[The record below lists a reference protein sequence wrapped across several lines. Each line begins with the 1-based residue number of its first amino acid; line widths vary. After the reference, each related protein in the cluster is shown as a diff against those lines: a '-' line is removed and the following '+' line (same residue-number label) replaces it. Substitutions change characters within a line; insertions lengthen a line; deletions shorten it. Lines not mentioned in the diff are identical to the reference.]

1 MRICYLADGRYIHA
15 HRWLKFFSGRGHEMS
30 LISFAPVER
39 PHIRS
44 IEQAGA
50 HYWGELEPFHLKRGW
65 RTLNEIRRLRQ
76 LFRREKIDI
85 LHSHFLGVNAWYA
98 AISEFHPMVITV
110 MGGDILGEHW
120 KPGPD
125 IRERWLTPYALRK
138 ADLITCWSNKLT
150 DVVKRYSRPAIPV
163 EVIHGGVDTDRFC
176 PGPKPD
182 DLRAQLQIPSGAKVV
197 LSPRLMRPLYNL
209 DKVALAASEVWAKIP
224 NAYFLFAVL
233 PEAKDFDYE
242 RKVRGIL
249 GDDHRVRF
257 LEAIPHDRMPD
268 FYRLADVTIS
278 IPSSDGTPM
287 SVLESLASGT
297 PVVVSNI
304 SSYDREYIEADKTV
318 LTVDPRDADTI
329 SAGLVR
335 LLNDRKLGAELVK
348 EGRLR
353 VENHGSYEA
362 QMLRMERLY
371 EMLTVQASHK

>member
-1 MRICYLADGRYIHA
+1 
-15 HRWLKFFSGRGHEMS
+15 
-30 LISFAPVER
+30 
-39 PHIRS
+39 
-44 IEQAGA
+44 
-50 HYWGELEPFHLKRGW
+50 
-65 RTLNEIRRLRQ
+65 
-76 LFRREKIDI
+76 
-85 LHSHFLGVNAWYA
+85 
-98 AISEFHPMVITV
+98 MVITV

-268 FYRLADVTIS
+268 FYRLVDVTIS